1 MDNSENNYEV
11 LMSPLLANK
20 ITSLEDKLNNLEVK
34 LDKILEKDTNIE
46 NIPQEI
52 KKYTSVL

>member
-20 ITSLEDKLNNLEVK
+20 ITSLEDKLNNLEAN
-34 LDKILEKDTNIE
+34 L
-46 NIPQEI
+46 I
-52 KKYTSVL
+52 KY